1 MVVLKNIKV
10 SSSKNL
16 SSELLVLGRFK
27 NSNIE
32 KLISYLS
39 SEDKKNIINAMSID
53 LSNGEAG
60 DYVMLPGNSSFK
72 RIMLFNLGDKDKI
85 TNDKMRAF
93 GSKLYSLVDS
103 KKIKNMVV
111 DTKSF
116 LWQQMINRSL

>member
-39 SEDKKNIINAMSID
+39 IEDKKNIMNAMSID
-53 LSNGEAG
+53 LSNGDAG

-72 RIMLFNLGDKDKI
+72 RIMLFNLGDKNKI

-93 GSKLYSLVDS
+93 GSNISLVDS
-103 KKIKNMVV
+103 KK
-111 DTKSF
+111 
-116 LWQQMINRSL
+116 